1 MEKGLLWLTV
11 VGIVLHHSGIL
22 AVDAVCVRGADTACT
37 VRRERGMLFSLLPF
51 TLFRSMAHG
60 TVVFTVGGMY
70 SYFCHPDLDNQA

>member
-22 AVDAVCVRGADTACT
+22 AVDAVYVRGADTACT

-51 TLFRSMAHG
+51 TLFRSMAPWNSGAHCG
-60 TVVFTVGGMY
+60 WNVFLLV
-70 SYFCHPDLDNQA
+70 SS